1 MHSAASTYTKCAC
14 VSDVCVNDSCTVCV
28 CGYSVK
34 AAWMEPRR
42 FLCQSAV
49 HRLVASRSSICHT
62 VLHTDGHSQ
71 EVSAGYL
78 CTKQKMQKFSLRTRM
93 NRFVVWHTW
102 ETQILTG
109 SHSLTGVCE
118 LVFCSWYM
126 FERNCFQSYDSLQR
140 EEGEYKQTFHSRQ
153 VHPVYLKMLSV
164 LTCFMAIE
172 MLLIRLFSSLSNIN
186 PQSFLL
192 RTVT

>member
-1 MHSAASTYTKCAC
+1 MR
-14 VSDVCVNDSCTVCV
+14 CTVQLQHTQSVHVSVTCV
-28 CGYSVK
+28 
-34 AAWMEPRR
+34 WMTHAQFVFVVIVWKQLGWR